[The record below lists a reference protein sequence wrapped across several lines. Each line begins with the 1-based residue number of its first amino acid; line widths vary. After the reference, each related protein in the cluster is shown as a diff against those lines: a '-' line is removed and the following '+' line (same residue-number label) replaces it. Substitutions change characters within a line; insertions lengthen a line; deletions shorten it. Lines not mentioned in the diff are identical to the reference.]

1 MALFAV
7 IKDGII
13 DNCIK
18 AESLA
23 LAEELTGL
31 TCIEYT
37 IPHIGGTY
45 ADGNFI
51 APVAE

>member
-1 MALFAV
+1 MATFAV

-13 DNCIK
+13 ENCIQ

-23 LAEELTGL
+23 IAEELTGL

-37 IPHIGGTY
+37 VPQIGGTY

-51 APVAE
+51 APAGE